1 MIEEGAAVR
10 AVAPSEGERVSRYR
24 VSMDIGGTFTD
35 VVAYD
40 EATGTYVA
48 GKAST
53 TPRDLTEGVFAAL
66 DQVVASPADIGF
78 TVHGTTQ
85 GLNAFLQRRGEKVLL
100 LATQGAGDV
109 YHIARGNRLRLYD
122 IHYRKPTPLVPRGDI
137 VEVGGRLNYAG
148 EELEPLD
155 EDAIRAAARR
165 VRDEGFGAVAIAF
178 LFSFLNPAHEL
189 RAGEIIAEEVDG
201 LSVSLSHRVAREWRE
216 YERTSSTV
224 VDAYIAPVVRRYLE
238 RLESEMQRRG
248 LSVPLHVMQS
258 SGGIVTSQSARDLSL
273 QTLLSGP
280 VGGTVGGVA
289 LARILDR
296 PNLICIDMGGT
307 SFDVSLVVNGK
318 PDVASETTF
327 EGFPLLMSVVNIHTI
342 GAGGGSLAY
351 SEAGGLRVGPQS
363 AGADP
368 GPASY
373 GRGGDKPTVTDANLV
388 LGRVD
393 PDAFAGGRMTLDRS
407 AAERAIASLATE
419 LGLSVVDLAAGIC
432 DVINAKMA
440 QAIRTLT
447 VEKGIEPRDFALVAF
462 GGAGPMHAV
471 FLAREL
477 GIEEVIVPPFPGAF
491 SAWGMLETE
500 IRKDFSRTY
509 YTALALLDHAELA
522 RTLAELE
529 AEGFTS
535 LEDEGITRETGRVQH
550 AVDIRYVGQE
560 YTLTIPLLGAE
571 EPLDAGFDRAV
582 SGRFHAAHQTRFGHA
597 NTGAPVEFVV
607 VRSMALGDLGRV
619 QPARQD
625 AADTPSFPSSTA
637 EVTFGRKKLPTVMIQ
652 RDDLPVGRVVEGP
665 AIVSEPTATTV
676 VPPGATLRVD
686 PFSSLVITVGEEQ

>member
-1 MIEEGAAVR
+1 
-10 AVAPSEGERVSRYR
+10 
-24 VSMDIGGTFTD
+24 MDIGGTFTD

-40 EATGTYVA
+40 EATGSYVA

-53 TPRDLTEGVFAAL
+53 TPDDLTQGVFAAL
-66 DQVVASPADIGF
+66 EQVVDSPGEIGF

-85 GLNAFLQRRGEKVLL
+85 GLNAFLQRRGEKILL
-100 LATQGAGDV
+100 LATEGAGDI
-109 YHIARGNRLRLYD
+109 YHIARGNRTRLYD
-122 IHYRKPTPLVPRGDI
+122 IHYRKPTPLVPRSDI
-137 VEVGGRLNYAG
+137 VEIGGRLNYAG

-155 EDAIRAAARR
+155 EEAIRDAARR
-165 VRDEGFGAVAIAF
+165 VRDEGFGAVAVAF
-178 LFSFLNPAHEL
+178 LFSYLNPSHEM
-189 RAGEIIAEEVDG
+189 RARDILAEELNGV
-201 LSVSLSHRVAREWRE
+201 SVSLSHQVAREWRE
-216 YERTSSTV
+216 YERTSSAV

-248 LSVPLHVMQS
+248 LAVPLHVMQS
-258 SGGIVTSQSARDLSL
+258 SGGIVTAQSARDLTL

-280 VGGTVGGVA
+280 VGGAMGGVA
-289 LARILDR
+289 LARILER
-296 PNLICIDMGGT
+296 PNLIGIDMGGT
-307 SFDVSLVVNGK
+307 SFDVSLVVDGT

-373 GRGGDKPTVTDANLV
+373 GRGGDRPTVTDANLV

-393 PDAFAGGRMTLDRS
+393 PAGFAGGRMTLDRE
-407 AAERAIASLATE
+407 AAEQAVGSLATD
-419 LGLSVVDLAAGIC
+419 LGLGVVELAEGIC

-477 GIEEVIVPPFPGAF
+477 GIREVIVPPFPGAF

-509 YTALALLDHAELA
+509 YTPLAALDHADLA
-522 RTLAELE
+522 HTLGALE
-529 AEGFTS
+529 GEGFLS
-535 LEDEGITRETGRVQH
+535 LQDEGITRETGRVAH
-550 AVDIRYVGQE
+550 AVDVRYVGQE
-560 YTLTIPLLGAE
+560 YTLTIPLTSAD
-571 EPLDAGFDRAV
+571 EPLEAEFDQAV
-582 SGRFHAAHQTRFGHA
+582 ADRFHAAHQTRFGHA
-597 NTGAPVEFVV
+597 NPGAPIEFVV

-619 QPARQD
+619 EPARQD
-625 AADTPSFPSSTA
+625 ERPDGAYPSTTA
-637 EVTFGRKKLPTVMIQ
+637 EVIFGRRALPTAMIQ
-652 RDDLPVGRVVEGP
+652 RADLPVGSVVAGP
-665 AIVSEPTATTV
+665 AIVSEATATTV
-676 VPPGATLRVD
+676 VPPGASLRVD
-686 PFSSLVITVGEEQ
+686 PFGALVITAGKEQ